1 MIYFRE
7 TSINTSEL
15 NPDCVLIDTE
25 DADTDTDVNLICN
38 KRSRHRLYKLE
49 LIDKYCNLE
58 KK

>member
-38 KRSRHRLYKLE
+38 KDPD
-49 LIDKYCNLE
+49 IDCINLS
-58 KK
+58 